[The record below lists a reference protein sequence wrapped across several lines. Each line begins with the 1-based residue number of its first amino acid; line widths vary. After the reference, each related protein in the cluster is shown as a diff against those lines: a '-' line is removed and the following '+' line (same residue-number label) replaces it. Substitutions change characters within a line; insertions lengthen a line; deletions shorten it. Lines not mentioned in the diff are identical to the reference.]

1 MNRKFNKLTLLL
13 PIAVSSALVGCS
25 QSTSTTATP
34 STAATQSQT
43 SRDAFNL
50 QCQSIQQPIASD
62 AAVTGISLVGRSIAD
77 APFDTSAAEIVSY
90 DSCTDKLYVVNA
102 QAQKVDVLSMNA
114 DSAPTSVG
122 SIDLQ
127 SAAAASGINIGA
139 ANSVSTHQG
148 LVAVAIENADKQQN
162 GIIALY
168 RSDTLELITTYTAG
182 ALPDM
187 VSFSKDG
194 RYIASAN
201 EGEPNADY
209 SIDPEGSVTLVDL
222 TNGPLQAKVT
232 QIDFK
237 AFNQGQPRHAE
248 LTDKV
253 RISAPNATVA
263 QDLEPEYLT
272 FADNG
277 KLYVALQENNALA
290 AIDVASAQVDAILGL
305 GGKPWDTAQLDASN
319 KDKNIGNLQSYAML
333 EGLYM
338 PDSITSYSVDSNT
351 YIVTANEGDGREYG
365 IKTTQ
370 QMCEDKGFEWDGDD
384 YQGTESYTTEKDF
397 CIAYVDEVRGKKLDV
412 DANHPLAGALKDN
425 NQLARL
431 KVIKPQGTIAADQKV
446 QAFGS
451 RSFSIWDESGE
462 LVFDSGDDFARIV
475 LDQDP
480 ANFNST
486 NDNNQSGDDRSDD
499 KGVEPEAIEVA
510 EINGKHYAFIG
521 LERQG
526 GIMVY
531 DVTQP
536 KSTSF
541 ISYLNNRDFTQPV
554 CTKVDEDGDCDND
567 TYNSKA
573 GDLGPESIKYFTRS
587 GNHFIAVG
595 NEVSGSTSVYRVE
608 F

>member
-1 MNRKFNKLTLLL
+1 MNRKFNKLALLL

-25 QSTSTTATP
+25 QSTSTLVTP
-34 STAATQSQT
+34 STTATSSQT
-43 SRDAFNL
+43 SLDTFSL
-50 QCQSIQQPIASD
+50 QCQSIQQPNMTD
-62 AAVTGISLVGRSIAD
+62 ATLSGISLVGRAIAD

-102 QAQKVDVLSMNA
+102 QAQKVDVLSMDA
-114 DSAPTSVG
+114 DSAPTSEG

-194 RYIASAN
+194 HYIASAN
-201 EGEPNADY
+201 EGEPNSDY

-237 AFNQGQPRHAE
+237 AFNQGQPRYAE

-290 AIDVASAQVDAILGL
+290 AIDVASAEVDAILGL

-338 PDSITSYSVDSNT
+338 PDSITSYSVDGNT

-370 QMCEDKGFEWDGDD
+370 QLCDDKGFEWDGDD
-384 YQGTESYTTEKDF
+384 YQGTENYTTEKDF

-425 NQLARL
+425 KQLARL
-431 KVIKPQGTIAADQKV
+431 KVIKPQETLAADQKV

-475 LDQDP
+475 LEQDP

-510 EINGKHYAFIG
+510 EINGKQYAFIG

-536 KSTSF
+536 KNASF

-554 CTKVDEDGDCDND
+554 CTKVDEDGDCDNE

-573 GDLGPESIKYFTRS
+573 SDLGPESIKYFTRS

>member
-25 QSTSTTATP
+25 QPTSPTTATP
-34 STAATQSQT
+34 SQT
-43 SRDAFNL
+43 SLDAFSL
-50 QCQSIQQPIASD
+50 QCQSIEQPSASN
-62 AAVTGISLVGRSIAD
+62 AEVTGISLVGRSIAD

-102 QAQKVDVLSMNA
+102 QAQKVDVLSMNS
-114 DSAPTSVG
+114 DSAPASEG

-127 SAAAASGINIGA
+127 SAAAASGIDIGA

-222 TNGPLQAKVT
+222 TGGPLQATVT

-290 AIDVASAQVDAILGL
+290 AIDVASVQVDAILGL
-305 GGKPWDTAQLDASN
+305 GGKPWDKAKLDASN

-338 PDSITSYSVDSNT
+338 PDSITSYSVDGNT

-370 QMCEDKGFEWDGDD
+370 KVCDEKGFEWDGDD
-384 YQGTESYTTEKDF
+384 YKGTENYTTEKDF

-425 NQLARL
+425 KQLARL
-431 KVIKPQGTIAADQKV
+431 KVIKPQGILAADQKV

-475 LDQDP
+475 LEQDP

-499 KGVEPEAIEVA
+499 KGIEPEAIEVA

-541 ISYLNNRDFTQPV
+541 ISYLNNRDFTQLV

>member
-25 QSTSTTATP
+25 QSTSTTAA
-34 STAATQSQT
+34 SSQT
-43 SRDAFNL
+43 SLDAFSL
-50 QCQSIQQPIASD
+50 QCQSTQQPNKTD
-62 AAVTGISLVGRSIAD
+62 ATVTGISLVGRAIAD

-102 QAQKVDVLSMNA
+102 QAQKVDVLSMDS
-114 DSAPTSVG
+114 DSAPTSEG

-127 SAAAASGINIGA
+127 SAAAASGIDIGA

-237 AFNQGQPRHAE
+237 AFNQGQSRHAE

-272 FADNG
+272 FSDNG

-305 GGKPWDTAQLDASN
+305 GGKPWDSAQLDVSN

-338 PDSITSYSVDSNT
+338 PDSITSYSVDGNT

-370 QMCEDKGFEWDGDD
+370 KVCDDKGFEWDGDD
-384 YQGTESYTTEKDF
+384 YKGTENYTTEKDF

-431 KVIKPQGTIAADQKV
+431 KVIKPQGTLAADQKV

-475 LDQDP
+475 LEQDP

-510 EINGKHYAFIG
+510 QINGKQYAFIG

-536 KSTSF
+536 KNASF

>member
-34 STAATQSQT
+34 STTATQSQT

-50 QCQSIQQPIASD
+50 QCQSIQPIASD

-102 QAQKVDVLSMNA
+102 QAQKVDVLSMN
-114 DSAPTSVG
+114 SVSEPTSSG

-127 SAAAASGINIGA
+127 SAAVASGIDIGA

-168 RSDTLELITTYTAG
+168 RSDTLELITTYVAG

-222 TNGPLQAKVT
+222 ANGPLQAKVT

-237 AFNQGQPRHAE
+237 AFNKGQSRHAE

-290 AIDVASAQVDAILGL
+290 AIDVASAEVDAILGL

-338 PDSITSYSVDSNT
+338 PDSITSYSVDGNT

-370 QMCEDKGFEWDGDD
+370 EMCDEKGFEWDGDD
-384 YQGTESYTTEKDF
+384 YQGTENYTTEKDF

-425 NQLARL
+425 KQLARL
-431 KVIKPQGTIAADQKV
+431 KVIKPQGTLAADQKV

-475 LDQDP
+475 LEQDP

-536 KSTSF
+536 KSASF

-595 NEVSGSTSVYRVE
+595 NEVSGSSSVYSVE

>member
-25 QSTSTTATP
+25 QSTSTTATSP
-34 STAATQSQT
+34 QT
-43 SRDAFNL
+43 SLDAFSL
-50 QCQSIQQPIASD
+50 QCQSIQQPNKTD
-62 AAVTGISLVGRSIAD
+62 AAVTGISLVGRAIAD

-90 DSCTDKLYVVNA
+90 DSCTDKLYVINA
-102 QAQKVDVLSMNA
+102 QAQKVDVLSMDS
-114 DSAPTSVG
+114 DSAPTSEG

-127 SAAAASGINIGA
+127 SAAAASGIGIGA

-168 RSDTLELITTYTAG
+168 RSDTLDLITTYTAG

-237 AFNQGQPRHAE
+237 AFNQGQPRHEE

-338 PDSITSYSVDSNT
+338 PDSITSYSIDGNT

-370 QMCEDKGFEWDGDD
+370 KVCDDKGFEWDGDD
-384 YQGTESYTTEKDF
+384 YKATENYTTEKDF

-412 DANHPLAGALKDN
+412 DANHLLAGALIDN

-431 KVIKPQGTIAADQKV
+431 KVIKPQGTLAADQKV

-475 LDQDP
+475 LEQDP

-510 EINGKHYAFIG
+510 EINGKHYAFVG

-536 KSTSF
+536 KNASF

>member
-25 QSTSTTATP
+25 QSTSTSP
-34 STAATQSQT
+34 TAAIPSQT
-43 SRDAFNL
+43 SLDAFSL
-50 QCQSIQQPIASD
+50 QCQSIEQPSASN
-62 AAVTGISLVGRSIAD
+62 AEVTGISLVGRSIAD

-102 QAQKVDVLSMNA
+102 QAQKVDVLSMN
-114 DSAPTSVG
+114 SASEPTSSG

-127 SAAAASGINIGA
+127 SAAAASGVDIGA

-148 LVAVAIENADKQQN
+148 LVAVAIENADKQRN

-222 TNGPLQAKVT
+222 TYGPLQARVT

-305 GGKPWDTAQLDASN
+305 GGKPWDKAKLDASN

-338 PDSITSYSVDSNT
+338 PDSITSYSVDGNT

-370 QMCEDKGFEWDGDD
+370 KMCDEKGFEWDGDD
-384 YQGTESYTTEKDF
+384 YQGTENYTTEKDF

-412 DANHPLAGALKDN
+412 DANHLLAGALIDN

-431 KVIKPQGTIAADQKV
+431 KVIKPQGTLAADQKV

-475 LDQDP
+475 LEQDP

-510 EINGKHYAFIG
+510 EINGKHYAFVG

-536 KSTSF
+536 KNASF

>member
-25 QSTSTTATP
+25 QSTSPTTA
-34 STAATQSQT
+34 QT
-43 SRDAFNL
+43 SLDAFSL
-50 QCQSIQQPIASD
+50 QCQSIEQPNASNVE
-62 AAVTGISLVGRSIAD
+62 VTGISLVGRSIAD

-114 DSAPTSVG
+114 DSAPTSEG

-127 SAAAASGINIGA
+127 SAAAASGIDIGA

-222 TNGPLQAKVT
+222 SSGPLQATVT

-237 AFNQGQPRHAE
+237 VFNQGQPRHAE

-263 QDLEPEYLT
+263 QDFEPEYLT

-305 GGKPWDTAQLDASN
+305 GGKPWDNAKLDASN
-319 KDKNIGNLQSYAML
+319 KDKNIGNLQNYAML

-338 PDSITSYSVDSNT
+338 PDSITSYSVEGNT

-370 QMCEDKGFEWDGDD
+370 KMCDEKGFEWDGDD
-384 YQGTESYTTEKDF
+384 YQGTENYATEKDF

-425 NQLARL
+425 KQLARL
-431 KVIKPQGTIAADQKV
+431 KVIKPQGTLAADQKV

-510 EINGKHYAFIG
+510 EINGKQYAFIG

-536 KSTSF
+536 KNASF

>member
-25 QSTSTTATP
+25 QSTSTSATPPTTATP
-34 STAATQSQT
+34 SQT
-43 SRDAFNL
+43 SLDAFSL
-50 QCQSIQQPIASD
+50 QCQSIEQPSASN
-62 AAVTGISLVGRSIAD
+62 AEVTGISLVGRSIAD

-102 QAQKVDVLSMNA
+102 QAQKVDVLSMNS
-114 DSAPTSVG
+114 DSAPASEG

-127 SAAAASGINIGA
+127 SAAAASGIDIGA

-222 TNGPLQAKVT
+222 SSGPLQATVT

-248 LTDKV
+248 LADKV
-253 RISAPNATVA
+253 RLSAPNATVA

-305 GGKPWDTAQLDASN
+305 GGKPWDNAKLDASN

-338 PDSITSYSVDSNT
+338 PDSITSYSVDGNT

-370 QMCEDKGFEWDGDD
+370 EMCDEKGFEWDGDD
-384 YQGTESYTTEKDF
+384 YKGTENYTTEKDF

-425 NQLARL
+425 KQLARL
-431 KVIKPQGTIAADQKV
+431 KVIKPRGTLAADQKV

-475 LDQDP
+475 LEQDP

-486 NDNNQSGDDRSDD
+486 NDSNQSGDDRSDD

-510 EINGKHYAFIG
+510 EINGKQYAFIG

-536 KSTSF
+536 KSASF

-567 TYNSKA
+567 IYNSKA

>member
-25 QSTSTTATP
+25 QSTSTSP
-34 STAATQSQT
+34 TAAIPSQT
-43 SRDAFNL
+43 SLDAFSL
-50 QCQSIQQPIASD
+50 QCQSIEQPSASN
-62 AAVTGISLVGRSIAD
+62 AEVTGISLVGRAIAD

-102 QAQKVDVLSMNA
+102 QAQKVDVLSMDA
-114 DSAPTSVG
+114 DSGPTSEG

-127 SAAAASGINIGA
+127 SAAVASGIDIGA

-148 LVAVAIENADKQQN
+148 LVAVAIENADKQRN

-222 TNGPLQAKVT
+222 ANGPLQAKVT

-305 GGKPWDTAQLDASN
+305 GGKPWDNAKLDASN

-338 PDSITSYSVDSNT
+338 PDSITSYSVDGNT

-370 QMCEDKGFEWDGDD
+370 QLCDDKGFEWDGDD
-384 YQGTESYTTEKDF
+384 YKGTENYTTEKDF

-425 NQLARL
+425 KQLARL
-431 KVIKPQGTIAADQKV
+431 KVIKPQGTLAADQKI

-475 LDQDP
+475 LEQDP

-536 KSTSF
+536 KSASF

>member
-1 MNRKFNKLTLLL
+1 MNRKINKLTLLL
-13 PIAVSSALVGCS
+13 PIAVSSALAGCS
-25 QSTSTTATP
+25 QSTSPTA
-34 STAATQSQT
+34 STLSQT
-43 SRDAFNL
+43 SLDALSL
-50 QCQSIQQPIASD
+50 QCQSSQQPIASD
-62 AAVTGISLVGRSIAD
+62 AEVTGLTLVGTSIAD
-77 APFDTSAAEIVSY
+77 APFATSAAEIVSY

-102 QAQKVDVLSMNA
+102 QAKKVDVLSMNA
-114 DSAPTSVG
+114 DSLPNSEG

-127 SAAAASGINIGA
+127 SAAAASGIDIGA

-222 TNGPLQAKVT
+222 SSGPLQATVT

-237 AFNQGQPRHAE
+237 AFNQGQSRHAE

-277 KLYVALQENNALA
+277 KLYVALQESNALA

-338 PDSITSYSVDSNT
+338 PDSITSYSVDGNT

-370 QMCEDKGFEWDGDD
+370 KVCDDKGFEWDGDD
-384 YQGTESYTTEKDF
+384 YQGTENYTTEKDF

-425 NQLARL
+425 KQLARL
-431 KVIKPQGTIAADQKV
+431 KVIKPQGTLAADQKV

-451 RSFSIWDESGE
+451 RSFSIWNDSGE

-475 LDQDP
+475 LEQDP

-499 KGVEPEAIEVA
+499 KGGEPEAIEVA

-531 DVTQP
+531 NVTQP
-536 KSTSF
+536 KNASF

-573 GDLGPESIKYFTRS
+573 GDLGPESIKHFTRS

>member
-50 QCQSIQQPIASD
+50 QCQSIQQPIAFD

-102 QAQKVDVLSMNA
+102 QAQKVDVLSMN
-114 DSAPTSVG
+114 SVSEPTSSG

-127 SAAAASGINIGA
+127 SAAVASGIDIGA

-168 RSDTLELITTYTAG
+168 RSDTLELITTYVAG

-222 TNGPLQAKVT
+222 ANGPLQAKVT

-237 AFNQGQPRHAE
+237 AFKQGQPRYAE

-338 PDSITSYSVDSNT
+338 PDSITSYSVDGNT

-370 QMCEDKGFEWDGDD
+370 KLCEDKGFEWDGDD

-412 DANHPLAGALKDN
+412 DVNHPLAGALKDN
-425 NQLARL
+425 KQLARL
-431 KVIKPQGTIAADQKV
+431 KVIKPQGTLAADQKI

-475 LDQDP
+475 LEQDP

-531 DVTQP
+531 DITQP
-536 KSTSF
+536 KSASF

-587 GNHFIAVG
+587 GNHLIAVG

>member
-25 QSTSTTATP
+25 QSTSTSP
-34 STAATQSQT
+34 TAAIPSQK
-43 SRDAFNL
+43 SLDAFSF
-50 QCQSIQQPIASD
+50 QCQSIEQPSASN
-62 AAVTGISLVGRSIAD
+62 AEVTGISLVGRAIAD

-102 QAQKVDVLSMNA
+102 QAQKVDVLSMN
-114 DSAPTSVG
+114 SASEPTSSG

-127 SAAAASGINIGA
+127 SAAAASGVDIGA

-168 RSDTLELITTYTAG
+168 RSDTLDLITTYTAG

-222 TNGPLQAKVT
+222 TNGPLQATVT
-232 QIDFK
+232 QIDFN

-305 GGKPWDTAQLDASN
+305 GGKPWDSAKLDASN

-338 PDSITSYSVDSNT
+338 PDSITSYSVDGNT
-351 YIVTANEGDGREYG
+351 YIATANEGDGREYG

-370 QMCEDKGFEWDGDD
+370 KMCDEKGFEWDGDD
-384 YQGTESYTTEKDF
+384 YQGTENYTTEKDF

-425 NQLARL
+425 KQLARL
-431 KVIKPQGTIAADQKV
+431 KVIKPQGTLAADQKV

-475 LDQDP
+475 LEQDP

-486 NDNNQSGDDRSDD
+486 NDSNQSGDDRSDD

>member
-25 QSTSTTATP
+25 QSTSTTAE
-34 STAATQSQT
+34 SSSQT
-43 SRDAFNL
+43 SLDAFSL
-50 QCQSIQQPIASD
+50 QCQSIQQPNMTD
-62 AAVTGISLVGRSIAD
+62 ATVSGISLVGRTIAD

-102 QAQKVDVLSMNA
+102 QAQKVDVLSMDA
-114 DSAPTSVG
+114 DSAPTSEG

-127 SAAAASGINIGA
+127 SAAADSGIDIGA

-222 TNGPLQAKVT
+222 VNGPLQAKVT

-237 AFNQGQPRHAE
+237 AFNQGQPRHEE

-290 AIDVASAQVDAILGL
+290 AIDVASAEVDAILGL

-333 EGLYM
+333 EVLYM
-338 PDSITSYSVDSNT
+338 PDSITSYSVDGNT

-370 QMCEDKGFEWDGDD
+370 EMCDEKGFEWDGGD
-384 YQGTESYTTEKDF
+384 YQGTENYTTEKDF
-397 CIAYVDEVRGKKLDV
+397 CVAYVDEVRGKKLDV
-412 DANHPLAGALKDN
+412 DANHPLAGTLKDN
-425 NQLARL
+425 KQLARL
-431 KVIKPQGTIAADQKV
+431 KVIKPQGTLAADQKV

-451 RSFSIWDESGE
+451 RSFSIWDQSGE

-475 LDQDP
+475 LEQDP
-480 ANFNST
+480 KNFNST

-499 KGVEPEAIEVA
+499 KGVEPEAIEIA
-510 EINGKHYAFIG
+510 EINGKQYAFIG

-536 KSTSF
+536 KNASF

-567 TYNSKA
+567 TYNAKA
-573 GDLGPESIKYFTRS
+573 GDLGPESIKYFARS

>member
-25 QSTSTTATP
+25 QSTSTTAA
-34 STAATQSQT
+34 SSQT
-43 SRDAFNL
+43 SLDAFSL
-50 QCQSIQQPIASD
+50 QCQSIQQPNKTD
-62 AAVTGISLVGRSIAD
+62 ATVTGISLVGRAIAD

-102 QAQKVDVLSMNA
+102 QAQKVDVLSMDS
-114 DSAPTSVG
+114 DSAPTSEG

-127 SAAAASGINIGA
+127 SAATASGINIGA

-272 FADNG
+272 FADSG

-290 AIDVASAQVDAILGL
+290 AIDVESAEVDAILGL

-338 PDSITSYSVDSNT
+338 PDSITSYSVDGNT

-370 QMCEDKGFEWDGDD
+370 KMCDDKGFEWDGDD
-384 YQGTESYTTEKDF
+384 YQGTENYTTEKDF

-425 NQLARL
+425 KQLARL
-431 KVIKPQGTIAADQKV
+431 KVIKPQGTLAADQKV

-475 LDQDP
+475 LEQDP

-510 EINGKHYAFIG
+510 EINGKQYAFIG

-536 KSTSF
+536 KNTSF
-541 ISYLNNRDFTQPV
+541 ISYLNNRNFTQPV

-567 TYNSKA
+567 TYNPKA

>member
-13 PIAVSSALVGCS
+13 PIAVSSALAGCS
-25 QSTSTTATP
+25 QSTS
-34 STAATQSQT
+34 STANTLSQT
-43 SRDAFNL
+43 PLDALSL
-50 QCQSIQQPIASD
+50 QCQSSQQPIASD
-62 AAVTGISLVGRSIAD
+62 AEVTGLTLVGSSIAD

-102 QAQKVDVLSMNA
+102 QAKKVDVLSMNT
-114 DSAPTSVG
+114 DSSPSFEG

-127 SAAAASGINIGA
+127 SAAVASGIDIGA

-222 TNGPLQAKVT
+222 ANGPMQAKVT
-232 QIDFK
+232 QINFK
-237 AFNQGQPRHAE
+237 AFNQGQPRHQE
-248 LTDKV
+248 LTDKA
-253 RISAPNATVA
+253 RISAPDATVA

-290 AIDVASAQVDAILGL
+290 AIDVATAEVDAILGL
-305 GGKPWDTAQLDASN
+305 GGKPWDSAQLDASN
-319 KDKNIGNLQSYAML
+319 KDKNIGNLQNYAML

-338 PDSITSYSVDSNT
+338 PDSITNYSVDGNT
-351 YIVTANEGDGREYG
+351 YTVTANEGDGREYG

-370 QMCEDKGFEWDGDD
+370 QVCDDKGFEWDGDD
-384 YQGTESYTTEKDF
+384 YKGTENYTTEKDF

-412 DANHPLAGALKDN
+412 DANHPLAGSLKDN
-425 NQLARL
+425 KQLARL
-431 KVIKPQGTIAADQKV
+431 KVIKPQGTLAADQKV

-475 LDQDP
+475 LEQDP

-510 EINGKHYAFIG
+510 EINGKHYAFVG

-536 KSTSF
+536 KNASF

-573 GDLGPESIKYFTRS
+573 GDLGPESIKYFTRF

>member
-13 PIAVSSALVGCS
+13 PIAVSSALAGCS
-25 QSTSTTATP
+25 QSTS
-34 STAATQSQT
+34 STANTLSQT
-43 SRDAFNL
+43 SLDALSL
-50 QCQSIQQPIASD
+50 QCQSSQQPIASD
-62 AAVTGISLVGRSIAD
+62 AEVTVLTLVGSSIAD

-102 QAQKVDVLSMNA
+102 QAKKVDVLSMNT
-114 DSAPTSVG
+114 DSSPSSEG

-127 SAAAASGINIGA
+127 SAAAASGIDIGA

-162 GIIALY
+162 GIVALY

-201 EGEPNADY
+201 EGEPNSDY

-222 TNGPLQAKVT
+222 ANGPMQAKVT
-232 QIDFK
+232 QINFK
-237 AFNQGQPRHAE
+237 AFNQGQPRHQE

-253 RISAPNATVA
+253 RISAPDATVA

-290 AIDVASAQVDAILGL
+290 AIDVATAEVDAILGL
-305 GGKPWDTAQLDASN
+305 GGKPWDSAQLDASN
-319 KDKNIGNLQSYAML
+319 KDKNIGNLQNYAML

-338 PDSITSYSVDSNT
+338 PDSITSYSVDGNT

-370 QMCEDKGFEWDGDD
+370 EMCDDKGFEWDGDD
-384 YQGTESYTTEKDF
+384 YKGTENYTTEKDF

-425 NQLARL
+425 KQLARL
-431 KVIKPQGTIAADQKV
+431 KVIKPQGTLAADQKV

-475 LDQDP
+475 LEQDP

-536 KSTSF
+536 KNASF
-541 ISYLNNRDFTQPV
+541 ISYLNNRDFTQSV

>member
-25 QSTSTTATP
+25 QSTSTLVTP
-34 STAATQSQT
+34 STTATSSQT
-43 SRDAFNL
+43 SLDTFSL
-50 QCQSIQQPIASD
+50 QCQSIQQPNMTD
-62 AAVTGISLVGRSIAD
+62 ATLSGISLVGRAIAD

-102 QAQKVDVLSMNA
+102 QAQKVDVLSMDA
-114 DSAPTSVG
+114 DSAPTSEG

-194 RYIASAN
+194 HYIASAN
-201 EGEPNADY
+201 EGEPNSDY

-237 AFNQGQPRHAE
+237 AFNQGQPRYAE

-290 AIDVASAQVDAILGL
+290 AIDVASAEVDAILGL

-338 PDSITSYSVDSNT
+338 PDSITSYSVDGNT

-370 QMCEDKGFEWDGDD
+370 QLCDDKGFEWDGDD
-384 YQGTESYTTEKDF
+384 YQGTENYTTEKDF

-431 KVIKPQGTIAADQKV
+431 KVIKPQGTLAADQKV

-475 LDQDP
+475 LEQDP

-510 EINGKHYAFIG
+510 EINGKQYAFIG

-536 KSTSF
+536 KNASF

-554 CTKVDEDGDCDND
+554 CTKVDEDGDCDNE

>member
-25 QSTSTTATP
+25 QSTSTSPTTATP
-34 STAATQSQT
+34 SQT
-43 SRDAFNL
+43 SLDAFSL
-50 QCQSIQQPIASD
+50 QCQSIEQPSASN
-62 AAVTGISLVGRSIAD
+62 AEVTGISLVGRSIAD

-102 QAQKVDVLSMNA
+102 QAQKVDVLSMDA
-114 DSAPTSVG
+114 DSAPTSEG

-222 TNGPLQAKVT
+222 TNGPLQATVT
-232 QIDFK
+232 QIDFN

-305 GGKPWDTAQLDASN
+305 GGKPWYRAQLDASN

-338 PDSITSYSVDSNT
+338 PDSITSYTVDGNT

-370 QMCEDKGFEWDGDD
+370 EMCDEKGFEWDGDD
-384 YQGTESYTTEKDF
+384 YQGTENYTTEKDF

-412 DANHPLAGALKDN
+412 DANHPLVGALKEKK
-425 NQLARL
+425 QLARL
-431 KVIKPQGTIAADQKV
+431 KVIKPQGTLAADQKV

-475 LDQDP
+475 LEQDP

-510 EINGKHYAFIG
+510 EINGKHYAFVG

-536 KSTSF
+536 KNASF

>member
-25 QSTSTTATP
+25 QSTSTTATSP
-34 STAATQSQT
+34 QT
-43 SRDAFNL
+43 SLDAFSL
-50 QCQSIQQPIASD
+50 QCQSIQQPNKTD
-62 AAVTGISLVGRSIAD
+62 AAVTGISLVGRAIAD

-90 DSCTDKLYVVNA
+90 DSCTDKLYVINA
-102 QAQKVDVLSMNA
+102 QAQKVDVLSMDS
-114 DSAPTSVG
+114 DSAPTSEG

-127 SAAAASGINIGA
+127 SAAAASGIGIGA

-168 RSDTLELITTYTAG
+168 RSDTLDLITTYTAG

-237 AFNQGQPRHAE
+237 AFNQGQPRHEE

-305 GGKPWDTAQLDASN
+305 GGKPWDKAKLDASN

-338 PDSITSYSVDSNT
+338 PDSITSYSVDGNT

-370 QMCEDKGFEWDGDD
+370 EMCDEKGFEWDGDD
-384 YQGTESYTTEKDF
+384 YKGTENYTTEKDF

-412 DANHPLAGALKDN
+412 DANHLLAGALIDN

-431 KVIKPQGTIAADQKV
+431 KVIKPQGTLAADQKV

-475 LDQDP
+475 LEQDP

-510 EINGKHYAFIG
+510 EINGKHYAFVG

-536 KSTSF
+536 KNASF

>member
-13 PIAVSSALVGCS
+13 PIAVSSALAGCS
-25 QSTSTTATP
+25 QSTS
-34 STAATQSQT
+34 STANTLSQT
-43 SRDAFNL
+43 SLDALSL
-50 QCQSIQQPIASD
+50 QCQSSQQPIASD
-62 AAVTGISLVGRSIAD
+62 AEVTVLTLVGSSIAD

-102 QAQKVDVLSMNA
+102 QAKKVDVLSMNT
-114 DSAPTSVG
+114 DSSPSSEG

-127 SAAAASGINIGA
+127 SAAAASGIDIGA

-168 RSDTLELITTYTAG
+168 LSDTLELITTYTAG

-222 TNGPLQAKVT
+222 TNGPLQATVT

-290 AIDVASAQVDAILGL
+290 AIDVASAHVDAILGL
-305 GGKPWDTAQLDASN
+305 GGKPWDNAKLDASN

-338 PDSITSYSVDSNT
+338 PDSITSYSVDGNT

-370 QMCEDKGFEWDGDD
+370 EMCDEKGFEWDGDD
-384 YQGTESYTTEKDF
+384 YQGTENYTIEKDF
-397 CIAYVDEVRGKKLDV
+397 CIAYVDEVRGKKLDI
-412 DANHPLAGALKDN
+412 DANHPLASALKDN
-425 NQLARL
+425 KQLARL
-431 KVIKPQGTIAADQKV
+431 KVIKPQETLVADQKV

-475 LDQDP
+475 LEQDP

-536 KSTSF
+536 ENASF

>member
-1 MNRKFNKLTLLL
+1 MNRKFNKLALLL

-25 QSTSTTATP
+25 QSTSTLVTP
-34 STAATQSQT
+34 STTATSSQT
-43 SRDAFNL
+43 SLDTFSL
-50 QCQSIQQPIASD
+50 QCQSIQQPNMTD
-62 AAVTGISLVGRSIAD
+62 ATLSGISLVGRAIAD

-102 QAQKVDVLSMNA
+102 QAQKVDVLSMDA
-114 DSAPTSVG
+114 DSAPTSEG

-194 RYIASAN
+194 HYIASAN
-201 EGEPNADY
+201 EGEPNSDY

-237 AFNQGQPRHAE
+237 AFNQGQPRYAE

-290 AIDVASAQVDAILGL
+290 AIDVASAEVDAILGL

-338 PDSITSYSVDSNT
+338 PDSITSYSVDGNT

-370 QMCEDKGFEWDGDD
+370 QLCDDKGFEWDGDD
-384 YQGTESYTTEKDF
+384 YQGTENYTTEKDF

-425 NQLARL
+425 KQLARL
-431 KVIKPQGTIAADQKV
+431 KVIKPQETLAADQKV

-475 LDQDP
+475 LEQDP

-510 EINGKHYAFIG
+510 EINGKQYAFIG

-536 KSTSF
+536 KNASF

-554 CTKVDEDGDCDND
+554 CTKVDEDGDCDNE

-573 GDLGPESIKYFTRS
+573 GDLGSESIKYFTRS

>member
-1 MNRKFNKLTLLL
+1 MNRKFNKLALLL

-25 QSTSTTATP
+25 QSTSTLVTP
-34 STAATQSQT
+34 STTATSSQT
-43 SRDAFNL
+43 SLDTFSL
-50 QCQSIQQPIASD
+50 QCQSIQQPNMTD
-62 AAVTGISLVGRSIAD
+62 ATLSGISLVGRAIAD

-102 QAQKVDVLSMNA
+102 QAQKVDVLSMDA
-114 DSAPTSVG
+114 DSAPTSEG

-222 TNGPLQAKVT
+222 TNGPLQATVT

-237 AFNQGQPRHAE
+237 AFNQGQPRYAE

-290 AIDVASAQVDAILGL
+290 AIDVATAEVDAILGL
-305 GGKPWDTAQLDASN
+305 GGKPWDSAQLDASN
-319 KDKNIGNLQSYAML
+319 KDKNIGNLQNYAML

-338 PDSITSYSVDSNT
+338 PDSITSYSVDGNT

-370 QMCEDKGFEWDGDD
+370 KECDDKGFEWDGDD
-384 YQGTESYTTEKDF
+384 YKGTENYTTEKDF

-425 NQLARL
+425 KQLARL
-431 KVIKPQGTIAADQKV
+431 KVIKPQGTLAADQKV

-475 LDQDP
+475 LEQDP

-510 EINGKHYAFIG
+510 EINGKQYAFIG

-536 KSTSF
+536 KSASF

>member
-1 MNRKFNKLTLLL
+1 MNRKFNKLALLL

-25 QSTSTTATP
+25 QSTSTLVTP
-34 STAATQSQT
+34 STTATSSQT
-43 SRDAFNL
+43 SLDTFSL
-50 QCQSIQQPIASD
+50 QCQSIQQPNMTD
-62 AAVTGISLVGRSIAD
+62 ATLSGISLVGRAIAD

-102 QAQKVDVLSMNA
+102 QAQKVDVLSMDA
-114 DSAPTSVG
+114 DSAPTSEG

-194 RYIASAN
+194 HYIASAN
-201 EGEPNADY
+201 EGEPNSDY

-237 AFNQGQPRHAE
+237 AFNQGQPRYAE

-290 AIDVASAQVDAILGL
+290 AIDVASAEVDAILGL

-338 PDSITSYSVDSNT
+338 PDSITSYSVDGNT

-370 QMCEDKGFEWDGDD
+370 QLCDDKGFEWDGDD
-384 YQGTESYTTEKDF
+384 YQGTENYTTEKDF

-425 NQLARL
+425 KQLARL
-431 KVIKPQGTIAADQKV
+431 KVIKPQETLAVDQKV

-475 LDQDP
+475 LEQDP

-510 EINGKHYAFIG
+510 EINGKQYAFIG

-536 KSTSF
+536 KNASF

-554 CTKVDEDGDCDND
+554 CTKVDEDGDCDNE

>member
-25 QSTSTTATP
+25 QSTSTTAA
-34 STAATQSQT
+34 SSQT
-43 SRDAFNL
+43 SLDAFSL
-50 QCQSIQQPIASD
+50 QCQSIQQPNKTD
-62 AAVTGISLVGRSIAD
+62 ATVTGISLVGRAIAN
-77 APFDTSAAEIVSY
+77 APFGTSAAEIVSY

-102 QAQKVDVLSMNA
+102 QAQKVDVLSMNS
-114 DSAPTSVG
+114 DSAPTYEG

-127 SAAAASGINIGA
+127 SAAAASGIDIGA

-148 LVAVAIENADKQQN
+148 LVAVAIENTDKQQN

-168 RSDTLELITTYTAG
+168 RSDTLELITTYVAG

-222 TNGPLQAKVT
+222 ADGPLQAKVT

-253 RISAPNATVA
+253 RISASNATVA

-305 GGKPWDTAQLDASN
+305 GGKPWGTAQLDASN

-338 PDSITSYSVDSNT
+338 PDSIISYSVDGNT

-370 QMCEDKGFEWDGDD
+370 KVCDDKGFEWDGDD
-384 YQGTESYTTEKDF
+384 YQGSENYTTEKDF

-412 DANHPLAGALKDN
+412 DANHPLAVALKDN
-425 NQLARL
+425 KQLARL
-431 KVIKPQGTIAADQKV
+431 KVIKPQGTLAADQKV

-451 RSFSIWDESGE
+451 RSFSIWNDSGE

-475 LDQDP
+475 LEQDP

-536 KSTSF
+536 MNASF

-587 GNHFIAVG
+587 GNHFIAIG
-595 NEVSGSTSVYRVE
+595 NEVSGSTSVYRVD

>member
-1 MNRKFNKLTLLL
+1 MNRKFNKLALLL

-25 QSTSTTATP
+25 QSTSTLVTP
-34 STAATQSQT
+34 STTATSSQT
-43 SRDAFNL
+43 SLDTFSL
-50 QCQSIQQPIASD
+50 QCQSIQQPNMTD
-62 AAVTGISLVGRSIAD
+62 ATLSGISLVGRAIAD

-102 QAQKVDVLSMNA
+102 QAQKVDVLSMDA
-114 DSAPTSVG
+114 DSAPTSEG

-194 RYIASAN
+194 HYIASAN
-201 EGEPNADY
+201 EGEPNSDY

-237 AFNQGQPRHAE
+237 AFNQGQPRYAE

-290 AIDVASAQVDAILGL
+290 AIDVASAEVDAILGL

-338 PDSITSYSVDSNT
+338 PDSITSYSVDGNT

-370 QMCEDKGFEWDGDD
+370 QLCDDKGFEWDGDD
-384 YQGTESYTTEKDF
+384 YQGTENYTTEKDF

-425 NQLARL
+425 KQLARL
-431 KVIKPQGTIAADQKV
+431 KVIKPQETLAADQKV

-475 LDQDP
+475 LEQDP

-510 EINGKHYAFIG
+510 EVNGKQYAFIG

-526 GIMVY
+526 GVMVY

-536 KSTSF
+536 KNASF

-554 CTKVDEDGDCDND
+554 CTKVDEDGDCDNE

>member
-1 MNRKFNKLTLLL
+1 MNRKINKLTLLL
-13 PIAVSSALVGCS
+13 PIAVSSALAGCS
-25 QSTSTTATP
+25 QSTS
-34 STAATQSQT
+34 STASTLSQT
-43 SRDAFNL
+43 SLDALSL
-50 QCQSIQQPIASD
+50 QCQSSQQPITSD
-62 AAVTGISLVGRSIAD
+62 AEVTGLTLVGSSLAD
-77 APFDTSAAEIVSY
+77 APFATSAAEIVSY

-114 DSAPTSVG
+114 DSAPTSEG

-127 SAAAASGINIGA
+127 SAATASGINIGA

-148 LVAVAIENADKQQN
+148 LVAVAIENEDKQQN

-222 TNGPLQAKVT
+222 ANGPMQAKVT
-232 QIDFK
+232 QINFK
-237 AFNQGQPRHAE
+237 AFNQGQSRHQE

-253 RISAPNATVA
+253 RISGPSATVA

-290 AIDVASAQVDAILGL
+290 AIDVATAEVDAILGL
-305 GGKPWDTAQLDASN
+305 GGKPWDSAQLDASN

-338 PDSITSYSVDSNT
+338 PDSITSYSVDGNT

-370 QMCEDKGFEWDGDD
+370 KVCDDKGFEWDGDD
-384 YQGTESYTTEKDF
+384 YKGTENYTTEKDF

-425 NQLARL
+425 KQLARL
-431 KVIKPQGTIAADQKV
+431 KVIKPQGTLAADQKV

-475 LDQDP
+475 HDQDP

-536 KSTSF
+536 KNASF
-541 ISYLNNRDFTQPV
+541 ISYLNNRDFTQTV

>member
-13 PIAVSSALVGCS
+13 PIAVSSALAGCS
-25 QSTSTTATP
+25 QSTSTTAA
-34 STAATQSQT
+34 SSQT
-43 SRDAFNL
+43 SLDAFSL
-50 QCQSIQQPIASD
+50 QCQSIQQPNKTD
-62 AAVTGISLVGRSIAD
+62 ATVTGISLVGRAIAD

-102 QAQKVDVLSMNA
+102 QAQKVDVLSMNS
-114 DSAPTSVG
+114 DSAPTSEG

-127 SAAAASGINIGA
+127 SAAAASGIDIGA

-222 TNGPLQAKVT
+222 ANGPLQAKVT

-237 AFNQGQPRHAE
+237 AFNQGQPRHEE

-290 AIDVASAQVDAILGL
+290 AIDVASAEVDAILGL

-319 KDKNIGNLQSYAML
+319 KDNNIGNLQSYAML

-338 PDSITSYSVDSNT
+338 PDSITSYSVDGNT

-370 QMCEDKGFEWDGDD
+370 KVCDDKGFEWDGDD
-384 YQGTESYTTEKDF
+384 YKGTENYTTEKDF
-397 CIAYVDEVRGKKLDV
+397 CIAYVDEVRGKKLDI

-425 NQLARL
+425 KQLARL
-431 KVIKPQGTIAADQKV
+431 KVIKPQGTLAAEQKV

-462 LVFDSGDDFARIV
+462 LVFDSGDDFARVV
-475 LDQDP
+475 LEQDP

-486 NDNNQSGDDRSDD
+486 NDNNLSGDDRSDD

-510 EINGKHYAFIG
+510 EINGKQYAFIG

-536 KSTSF
+536 KNASF

-554 CTKVDEDGDCDND
+554 CTQVDEDGDCDND

>member
-25 QSTSTTATP
+25 QSTSTSATP
-34 STAATQSQT
+34 STTATQSQT
-43 SRDAFNL
+43 SLDAFSL

-62 AAVTGISLVGRSIAD
+62 AEVTGISLVGRAIAD

-102 QAQKVDVLSMNA
+102 QAQKVDVLSMNS
-114 DSAPTSVG
+114 DSAPASEG

-127 SAAAASGINIGA
+127 SAAAASGIDIGA

-290 AIDVASAQVDAILGL
+290 AIDVVSAQVDAILGL
-305 GGKPWDTAQLDASN
+305 GGKPWDKAKLDASN

-338 PDSITSYSVDSNT
+338 PDSITSYSVDGNT

-370 QMCEDKGFEWDGDD
+370 EMCDEKGFEWDGDD
-384 YQGTESYTTEKDF
+384 YKGTENYTTEKDF

-425 NQLARL
+425 KQLARL
-431 KVIKPQGTIAADQKV
+431 KVIKPRGTLAADQKV

-475 LDQDP
+475 LEQDP
-480 ANFNST
+480 ENFNST

-526 GIMVY
+526 GIMIY

-536 KSTSF
+536 KSASF

>member
-25 QSTSTTATP
+25 QSTSTSP
-34 STAATQSQT
+34 TAAIPSQT
-43 SRDAFNL
+43 SLDAFSF
-50 QCQSIQQPIASD
+50 QCQSIEQPSASN
-62 AAVTGISLVGRSIAD
+62 AEVTGISLVGRAIAD

-102 QAQKVDVLSMNA
+102 QAQKVDVLSMN
-114 DSAPTSVG
+114 SASEPTSSG

-127 SAAAASGINIGA
+127 SAAAASGVDIGA

-148 LVAVAIENADKQQN
+148 LVAVAIENADTQQN

-168 RSDTLELITTYTAG
+168 RSDTLELITTYAAG

-222 TNGPLQAKVT
+222 ANGPLQATVT

-305 GGKPWDTAQLDASN
+305 GGKPWDSAKLDASN
-319 KDKNIGNLQSYAML
+319 KDKNIGNLQSYAIL

-338 PDSITSYSVDSNT
+338 PDSITSYSVEGNT

-370 QMCEDKGFEWDGDD
+370 KMCDEKGFEWDGDD
-384 YQGTESYTTEKDF
+384 YQDTENYTTEKDF

-425 NQLARL
+425 KQLVRL
-431 KVIKPQGTIAADQKV
+431 KVIKPQGTLAADQKV

-462 LVFDSGDDFARIV
+462 LVFDNGDDFARIV
-475 LDQDP
+475 LEQDP

>member
-25 QSTSTTATP
+25 QLTSTSPTTATP
-34 STAATQSQT
+34 FQT
-43 SRDAFNL
+43 SIDAFSF
-50 QCQSIQQPIASD
+50 QCQSTQQPSASNVE
-62 AAVTGISLVGRSIAD
+62 VTGISLVGRSIAD

-102 QAQKVDVLSMNA
+102 QAQKVDVLSMN
-114 DSAPTSVG
+114 SASEPTSKG

-127 SAAAASGINIGA
+127 SAAAASGIDIGA

-222 TNGPLQAKVT
+222 TYGPLQATVT

-290 AIDVASAQVDAILGL
+290 AIDVASAQVDAIFGL
-305 GGKPWDTAQLDASN
+305 GGKPWDSAQLDASN

-338 PDSITSYSVDSNT
+338 PDSITSYTVDGNT

-370 QMCEDKGFEWDGDD
+370 KMCDEKGFEWDGDD
-384 YQGTESYTTEKDF
+384 YQGTENYTTEKDF

-425 NQLARL
+425 KQLARL
-431 KVIKPQGTIAADQKV
+431 KVIKPQGTLAADQKV

-510 EINGKHYAFIG
+510 EINGKHYVFIG

-536 KSTSF
+536 KNASF

>member
-13 PIAVSSALVGCS
+13 PIAVSSALAGCS
-25 QSTSTTATP
+25 QSTSTTAA
-34 STAATQSQT
+34 SAQT
-43 SRDAFNL
+43 SLDTFSL
-50 QCQSIQQPIASD
+50 QCQSIQQPNKTD
-62 AAVTGISLVGRSIAD
+62 ATVTGISLVGRAIAD

-102 QAQKVDVLSMNA
+102 QAQKVDVLSMDS
-114 DSAPTSVG
+114 DSAPTSEG

-168 RSDTLELITTYTAG
+168 RSDTLELVTTYTAG

-222 TNGPLQAKVT
+222 TNGPLQAT
-232 QIDFK
+232 INQIDFK
-237 AFNQGQPRHAE
+237 AFNQGERRHAE

-290 AIDVASAQVDAILGL
+290 AIDVASAEVDAILGL

-338 PDSITSYSVDSNT
+338 PDSITSYSVDDNT

-365 IKTTQ
+365 IKATQ
-370 QMCEDKGFEWDGDD
+370 KVCDDKGFEWDGDD
-384 YQGTESYTTEKDF
+384 YKGTENYTTEKDF

-431 KVIKPQGTIAADQKV
+431 KVIKPQGTLAADQKV

-480 ANFNST
+480 ENFNST

-510 EINGKHYAFIG
+510 EINGKQYAFIG

-536 KSTSF
+536 KSASF

-554 CTKVDEDGDCDND
+554 CSKVDEDGDCDND

-587 GNHFIAVG
+587 GNYFIAVG

>member
-34 STAATQSQT
+34 STTATQSQT

-50 QCQSIQQPIASD
+50 QCQSIQPIASD

-77 APFDTSAAEIVSY
+77 APFGTSAAEIVSY

-102 QAQKVDVLSMNA
+102 QAQKVDVLSMN
-114 DSAPTSVG
+114 SVSEPTSSG

-127 SAAAASGINIGA
+127 SAAVASGIDIGA

-168 RSDTLELITTYTAG
+168 RSDTLELITTYVAG

-222 TNGPLQAKVT
+222 ASGPLQAKVT

-290 AIDVASAQVDAILGL
+290 AIDVESAEIDAILGL

-338 PDSITSYSVDSNT
+338 PDSITSYSVDGNT

-370 QMCEDKGFEWDGDD
+370 QMCDDKDFEWDGDD
-384 YQGTESYTTEKDF
+384 YQGTENYTTEKDF

-425 NQLARL
+425 KQLARL
-431 KVIKPQGTIAADQKV
+431 KVIKPQGTLAADQKV

-475 LDQDP
+475 LEQDP

-510 EINGKHYAFIG
+510 EINGKQYAFIG

-536 KSTSF
+536 KNASF

-554 CTKVDEDGDCDND
+554 CTKVDEDGDCDNE

>member
-25 QSTSTTATP
+25 QSTSTSATPSTTATP
-34 STAATQSQT
+34 SQT
-43 SRDAFNL
+43 SLDAFSL
-50 QCQSIQQPIASD
+50 QCQSIEQPSASNVE
-62 AAVTGISLVGRSIAD
+62 VTGISLVGRAIAD

-102 QAQKVDVLSMNA
+102 QAQKVDVLSMDA
-114 DSAPTSVG
+114 DSGPTSEG

-127 SAAAASGINIGA
+127 SAAVASGIDIGA

-168 RSDTLELITTYTAG
+168 RSDTLELVTTYTAG

-222 TNGPLQAKVT
+222 ANGPLQAKVT

-305 GGKPWDTAQLDASN
+305 GGKPWDKAKLDASN

-338 PDSITSYSVDSNT
+338 PDSITSYSVDGNT

-370 QMCEDKGFEWDGDD
+370 EMCDEKGFEWDGDD
-384 YQGTESYTTEKDF
+384 YKGTENYTTEKDF

-431 KVIKPQGTIAADQKV
+431 KVIKPQGTLAADQKV

-475 LDQDP
+475 LEQDP

-510 EINGKHYAFIG
+510 EINGKHYAFVG

-536 KSTSF
+536 KNASF

>member
-1 MNRKFNKLTLLL
+1 MNRKFNKLALLL

-25 QSTSTTATP
+25 QSTSTLVTP
-34 STAATQSQT
+34 STTATSSQT
-43 SRDAFNL
+43 SLDTFSL
-50 QCQSIQQPIASD
+50 QCQSIQQPNMTD
-62 AAVTGISLVGRSIAD
+62 ATLSGISLVGRAIAD

-102 QAQKVDVLSMNA
+102 QAQKVDVLSMDA
-114 DSAPTSVG
+114 DSAPTSEG

-148 LVAVAIENADKQQN
+148 LVVVAIENADKQQN

-194 RYIASAN
+194 HYIASAN
-201 EGEPNADY
+201 EGEPNSDY

-237 AFNQGQPRHAE
+237 AFNQGQPRYAE

-290 AIDVASAQVDAILGL
+290 AIDVASAEVDAILGL

-338 PDSITSYSVDSNT
+338 PDSITSYSVDGNT

-370 QMCEDKGFEWDGDD
+370 QLCDDKGFEWDGDD
-384 YQGTESYTTEKDF
+384 YQGTENYTTEKDF

-425 NQLARL
+425 KQLARL
-431 KVIKPQGTIAADQKV
+431 KVIKPQETLAADQKV

-475 LDQDP
+475 LEQDP
-480 ANFNST
+480 ANFNNT

-510 EINGKHYAFIG
+510 EINGKQYAFIG

-536 KSTSF
+536 KNASF

-554 CTKVDEDGDCDND
+554 CTKVDEDGDCDNE

>member
-1 MNRKFNKLTLLL
+1 MNCKFNKLTLLL

-25 QSTSTTATP
+25 QSTSTTAT
-34 STAATQSQT
+34 SLQMSL
-43 SRDAFNL
+43 DAFSL
-50 QCQSIQQPIASD
+50 QCQSIQQPNKTD
-62 AAVTGISLVGRSIAD
+62 AAVTGISLVGRAIVD

-102 QAQKVDVLSMNA
+102 QAQKVDVLSM
-114 DSAPTSVG
+114 DSDSVPTSEG

-127 SAAAASGINIGA
+127 SAAVASGIDIGA

-168 RSDTLELITTYTAG
+168 RSDTLELITTYAAG

-237 AFNQGQPRHAE
+237 AFNQGQFRHAE

-338 PDSITSYSVDSNT
+338 PDSITSYSVDGNT

-370 QMCEDKGFEWDGDD
+370 EMCDDKGFEWDGDD
-384 YQGTESYTTEKDF
+384 YKGTENYTTEKDF

-425 NQLARL
+425 KQLARL
-431 KVIKPQGTIAADQKV
+431 KVIKPQGTLAVDQKV

-462 LVFDSGDDFARIV
+462 LVFDSDDDFARIV

-541 ISYLNNRDFTQPV
+541 ISYLNNRDFTQSV